1 MSDQKMKVLVLNC
14 GSSSLKYQVINT
26 DNENVLAKGKVARI
40 PIDGTYLEIETD
52 TEKEME
58 IDVDDHRGAI
68 EKVFEQL
75 VEEKVIESLED
86 IDAVGHRVVH
96 GGEKFKESVLIDD
109 EVVEQLEKVS
119 DLAPLH
125 NPHNIT
131 GIEACRAEML
141 DTPMV
146 AVFDTAFHQTMDE
159 KAFLYGIPYEYY
171 EKHGI
176 RTYGFHGT
184 SHRFVAKR
192 CAELLDKDL
201 EDTKIVTC
209 HLGNGAS
216 IAAVKGGDSIDT
228 SMGLTPL
235 EGLLMGTRSGDVDP
249 AVIPFLMEKENLTHK
264 EVEEVLNNE
273 SGLLGI
279 SGVSSNHKN
288 ICDAAE
294 EGDEQARMA
303 LEVFDYRVKKYIG
316 SYAAAMG
323 GIDAVV
329 FTGGIGENSIETR
342 ESVLEGLEFMGLEI
356 DRERNDIRGEET
368 EITTEDSENR
378 AYLIPTNEELVI
390 ARDTAEIVQD
400 L

>member
-1 MSDQKMKVLVLNC
+1 MKVLVLNC

-26 DNENVLAKGKVARI
+26 DDENVLAKGKVARI

-75 VEEKVIESLED
+75 VEENVIESLED

-96 GGEKFKESVLIDD
+96 GGEKFKESVLIDE
-109 EVVEQLEKVS
+109 EVIEQLEKVS

-131 GIEACRAEML
+131 GIEACRAEMP

-192 CAELLDKDL
+192 CAELLDKDI

-249 AVIPFLMEKENLTHK
+249 AVIPFLMEKENMTHK

-279 SGVSSNHKN
+279 SGVSSNHKD

-294 EGDEQARMA
+294 EGNEQARMA

-356 DRERNDIRGEET
+356 DRERNDVRGEEK

-390 ARDTAEIVQD
+390 ARDTAEIVKG

>member
-1 MSDQKMKVLVLNC
+1 MKVLVLNC
-14 GSSSLKYQVINT
+14 GSSSLKYQIIDT
-26 DNENVLAKGKVARI
+26 ENEDVLAKGKVARI

-52 TEKEME
+52 TEKKID
-58 IDVDDHRGAI
+58 IDVDDHGEAI

-75 VEEKVIESLED
+75 VEEKVIESLKE

-96 GGEKFKESVLIDD
+96 GGEKFKESVLIDE

-125 NPHNIT
+125 NPHNIS
-131 GIEACRAEML
+131 GIRACQEKMPE
-141 DTPMV
+141 TPMA

-192 CAELLDKDL
+192 CADLLDKDL
-201 EDTKIVTC
+201 EDMKIVTC

-216 IAAVKGGDSIDT
+216 IAAVKGGKSIDT

-249 AVIPFLMEKENLTHK
+249 AVIPFLMEKEDMTHK

-273 SGLLGI
+273 SGLIGL
-279 SGVSSNHKN
+279 SQVSSNHKD

-294 EGDEQARMA
+294 EGDKQARMA
-303 LEVFDYRVKKYIG
+303 LDVFDYRVKKYIG

-342 ESVLEGLEFMGLEI
+342 ESVLEGMEFMGLEL
-356 DRERNDIRGEET
+356 DQERNDVRGEET
-368 EITTEDSENR
+368 EITSEGSENK
-378 AYLIPTNEELVI
+378 AFLIPTNEELVI
-390 ARDTAEIVQD
+390 ARDTAEIVKRM
-400 L
+400 